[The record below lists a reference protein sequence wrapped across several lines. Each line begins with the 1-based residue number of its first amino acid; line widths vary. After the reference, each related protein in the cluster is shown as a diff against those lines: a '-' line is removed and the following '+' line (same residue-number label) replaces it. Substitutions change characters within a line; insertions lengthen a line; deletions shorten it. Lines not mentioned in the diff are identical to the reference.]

1 VARNPANGNHFS
13 LWTQHTVSDRGR
25 AAVRWYEI
33 DLSAAFGPPDR
44 RVDGTTA
51 KHGDSFV
58 IQYNRTRGPKG
69 TQEFPSIV
77 MGSSFKGGPLVTEKV
92 VSGAAAYGDPFCV
105 SGEPCAWNLSASCA
119 PDPNGLTRTFGAVW
133 CTNVY
138 AAPGS
143 LPRNWRSRIFAVA
156 P

>member
-1 VARNPANGNHFS
+1 VARNPANSNHFS

-33 DLSAAFGPPDR
+33 DLSAAFGPAIRRHGLIADRNADFFNAAISPDR

-69 TQEFPSIV
+69 TQEFPS
-77 MGSSFKGGPLVTEKV
+77 
-92 VSGAAAYGDPFCV
+92 
-105 SGEPCAWNLSASCA
+105 
-119 PDPNGLTRTFGAVW
+119 TR
-133 CTNVY
+133 NH
-138 AAPGS
+138 S
-143 LPRNWRSRIFAVA
+143 
-156 P
+156 